1 MLERLAK
8 AGRVRRTG
16 RARTAGRTRR
26 STFDTSMAKLVGDE
40 WRPVGRA
47 RAWAREGEREGGTL
61 NQRAQR
67 EGDRGVGES
76 VARERRVRRTFG
88 IETKDRSVT
97 RDGEI
102 GTRPVGAGALR
113 EEVRAGAGGT
123 GRVTHSG
130 RGRAHRRRT
139 VARMIEGGALTG
151 IDIAPT
157 HRDARHRPAAR
168 RWGAEPKRKVCGGPR
183 IAHGGRGGGHPQSHW
198 SRTGCV
204 CGALHTR
211 VCSCITALPVRN

>member
-76 VARERRVRRTFG
+76 VARERRVRRTFA
-88 IETKDRSVT
+88 IEDERKECDARRRNWDATRGRRRVT
-97 RDGEI
+97 RSNNARGGRNGLRHSQRSGARAVEPDGRTSHR
-102 GTRPVGAGALR
+102 GMRADQDRTRP
-113 EEVRAGAGGT
+113 
-123 GRVTHSG
+123 
-130 RGRAHRRRT
+130 
-139 VARMIEGGALTG
+139 
-151 IDIAPT
+151 DAP
-157 HRDARHRPAAR
+157 
-168 RWGAEPKRKVCGGPR
+168 
-183 IAHGGRGGGHPQSHW
+183 
-198 SRTGCV
+198 
-204 CGALHTR
+204 
-211 VCSCITALPVRN
+211 